1 MAKKP
6 TSFSIDNA
14 LGRIAKPSVFDR
26 IVKEI
31 DPTEIPAKYIEKIV
45 VQYNDG
51 TIIELSGDEIAF
63 PMPMTKSAQQASV
76 EELFKTMR
84 DVKVYVS
91 TEQLEIDINELVE
104 KYLGAY
110 C

>member
-6 TSFSIDNA
+6 TNFSIDNA
-14 LGRIAKPSVFDR
+14 LGKIAKPSVFDR

-31 DPTEIPAKYIEKIV
+31 DPVEIPARYIEKIV
-45 VQYNDG
+45 VLYNDG
-51 TIIELSGDEIAF
+51 TVVELSGDEIAF
-63 PMPMTKSAQQASV
+63 PMPMNRASQQDSV
-76 EELFKTMR
+76 EELFKAMR
-84 DVKVYVS
+84 DVKVYIS
-91 TEQLEIDINELVE
+91 TDQLEIDINELVE